1 MQSLESLVESF
12 PTTATEGF
20 ACQVNDI
27 VAYKTLTL
35 CMETWQPIVSDW
47 QCGKV
52 TSADASELQ
61 LDPLRLTVSDGQQ
74 LLWKPLRGSN
84 QPAVVQTSELSA
96 VRYLE
101 GPTHSG
107 IQ

>member
-1 MQSLESLVESF
+1 MESF
-12 PTTATEGF
+12 PTIAAEGF
-20 ACQVNDI
+20 AFQVSDI

-35 CMETWQPIVSDW
+35 CMETWQPLMSDW

-52 TSADASELQ
+52 TSADAIELQ
-61 LDPLRLTVSDGQQ
+61 LDPLRLSVSDGQQ

-84 QPAVVQTSELSA
+84 EPAVVQVSELST

-107 IQ
+107 IK